1 MIAEH
6 ERPTSTGYRSGAL
19 VAIRERQVS
28 ARIHGTSSS
37 GQAIVSGA
45 LSVRSR
51 QIPFDPARLRSLLR
65 SSAGRRKLAD
75 AVLVRL
81 NQGLRAR
88 LLASMPME
96 HLEDVTNVRNLVTR
110 QAVRVVASLGIPDLI
125 AAGITD
131 LDALAVHVGADGDA
145 FRRLSRHLVNR
156 GVFTAPTSSTLGLT
170 AVGELLRS
178 GEKNGRHLYF
188 QVTGVAPRFEAALAG
203 MMHSVLTGEPA
214 YAHIHGE
221 ELWQQLEKEPL
232 LAASFDADM
241 NIHAREVGPVL
252 AQHYDW
258 TGVTRVADVGGGSG
272 ELLRSLLTHL
282 PAMTGTVI
290 EFADVARR
298 ARKAMDDAGFASRCD
313 VVEADFLERV
323 PAVADAY
330 LLSWILHDW
339 KDEQAV
345 TILRH
350 CRAAAGSDGRVL
362 VIEQSY
368 DLVADSGLDLRM
380 LVFFGAR
387 ERTRQEYEMLAKAA
401 GLRVVSWTPLVSDFS
416 VMDCRPVG

>member
-1 MIAEH
+1 M
-6 ERPTSTGYRSGAL
+6 SG
-19 VAIRERQVS
+19 
-28 ARIHGTSSS
+28 T
-37 GQAIVSGA
+37 

-51 QIPFDPARLRSLLR
+51 QIPFDSARVRALLR

-81 NQGLRAR
+81 TQGLRAR
-88 LLASMPME
+88 LLASLPME
-96 HLEDVTNVRNLVTR
+96 QLEDVINVRNLVTR

-131 LDALAVHVGADGDA
+131 LDALALRVGADSDS

-221 ELWQQLEKEPL
+221 ELWQQMEKEPL

-258 TGVTRVADVGGGSG
+258 TGVSRAADVGGGSG
-272 ELLRSLLTHL
+272 ELLRSVLTHL

-290 EFADVARR
+290 EFADVALR

-313 VVEADFLERV
+313 VVEADFLQRV

-362 VIEQSY
+362 VIEQPY

-387 ERTRQEYEMLAKAA
+387 ERTRQEYEMLAQAA
-401 GLRVVSWTPLVSDFS
+401 GLRVVSWAPLVSGFS

>member
-1 MIAEH
+1 
-6 ERPTSTGYRSGAL
+6 
-19 VAIRERQVS
+19 
-28 ARIHGTSSS
+28 
-37 GQAIVSGA
+37 
-45 LSVRSR
+45 
-51 QIPFDPARLRSLLR
+51 
-65 SSAGRRKLAD
+65 
-75 AVLVRL
+75 
-81 NQGLRAR
+81 
-88 LLASMPME
+88 
-96 HLEDVTNVRNLVTR
+96 
-110 QAVRVVASLGIPDLI
+110 
-125 AAGITD
+125 
-131 LDALAVHVGADGDA
+131 
-145 FRRLSRHLVNR
+145 
-156 GVFTAPTSSTLGLT
+156 
-170 AVGELLRS
+170 
-178 GEKNGRHLYF
+178 
-188 QVTGVAPRFEAALAG
+188 

-214 YAHIHGE
+214 YAHVHGE
-221 ELWQQLEKEPL
+221 ELWQQMEKEPL

-258 TGVTRVADVGGGSG
+258 TGVSHVADVGGGSG
-272 ELLRSLLTHL
+272 ELMRSVLTHL
-282 PAMTGTVI
+282 PAMAGTVV
-290 EFADVARR
+290 EFADVVRR

-323 PAVADAY
+323 PAVADTY

-362 VIEQSY
+362 VIEQPY
-368 DLVADSGLDLRM
+368 DLVVDSGLDLRM

-401 GLRVVSWTPLVSDFS
+401 GLRVVSWTSLVSGFS